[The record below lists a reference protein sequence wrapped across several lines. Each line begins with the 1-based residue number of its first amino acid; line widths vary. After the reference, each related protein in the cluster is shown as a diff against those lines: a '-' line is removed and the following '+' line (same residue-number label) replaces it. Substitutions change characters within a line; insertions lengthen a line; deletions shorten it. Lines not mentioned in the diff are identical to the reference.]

1 MQPLICSG
9 LHFLLGFSVGSLT
22 FWSMWTTYSLCCGRP
37 GLAAAFSIGLFSLS
51 ASVVSHVLE
60 DYIFCYF

>member
-1 MQPLICSG
+1 
-9 LHFLLGFSVGSLT
+9 
-22 FWSMWTTYSLCCGRP
+22 MWTTYSVCCGRP

-60 DYIFCYF
+60 DYYFCYF